1 LDFFFFFLK
10 KTPLLGEFQKQ
21 RLFEFQKQELCG
33 RKCKAT
39 QMRAMPTQRR
49 WKSGRVREH
58 EKMNIKWEEIFWI
71 NFLAPQKREAGLTKV
86 RMERVEASSLQRG
99 FYQVLTY

>member
-1 LDFFFFFLK
+1 
-10 KTPLLGEFQKQ
+10 
-21 RLFEFQKQELCG
+21 
-33 RKCKAT
+33 
-39 QMRAMPTQRR
+39 
-49 WKSGRVREH
+49 VREH
-58 EKMNIKWEEIFWI
+58 EKMNIKWEEIIWI